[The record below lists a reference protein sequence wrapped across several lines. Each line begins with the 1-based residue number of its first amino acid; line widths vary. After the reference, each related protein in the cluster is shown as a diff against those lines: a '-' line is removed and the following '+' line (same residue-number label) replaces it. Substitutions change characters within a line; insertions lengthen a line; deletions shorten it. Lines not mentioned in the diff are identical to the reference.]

1 VPIGIERLGVI
12 FGLMKKAGR
21 LFVIQGEDERSYS
34 MNPNALRLLL
44 VLATLSTSPGIAAEP
59 AALRLEDPSRYFE
72 SFLAPGMRAAR
83 TRLVAPDRALVGLQL
98 GYGSG
103 PFALADLRAA
113 VPTDEAS
120 DLCVQISSP
129 DGRYWSMNNYR
140 PVTNAHAPV
149 RMETHSQFA
158 AQLAARYSADEVPIA
173 IRATGQCEEEA
184 KGALLPAVPPGA
196 TNTDILVAYLN
207 APGNRA
213 GARLLDRQDKVLAI
227 GRCAAPK
234 DDASIAFTQVCAVSI
249 DPSIRE
255 KAARL
260 QVTLIGESGQP
271 VNAAYDLSLP
281 EVGL

>member
-1 VPIGIERLGVI
+1 
-12 FGLMKKAGR
+12 MA
-21 LFVIQGEDERSYS
+21 
-34 MNPNALRLLL
+34 PNALRSFL
-44 VLATLSTSPGIAAEP
+44 VLAALSISPGMAGEP
-59 AALRLEDPSRYFE
+59 AALQLEDPSRYFE

-83 TRLVAPDRALVGLQL
+83 TKLVAPDRALVGLQL

-103 PFALADLRAA
+103 PFALADLRAV
-113 VPTDEAS
+113 VPSDEAS

-149 RMETHSQFA
+149 RMETHSHFA
-158 AQLAARYSADEVPIA
+158 AELAARYSADEVPIA

-184 KGALLPAVPPGA
+184 KGLLLPAVPPGA
-196 TNTDILVAYLN
+196 RETNILVAYLN

-213 GARLLDRQDKVLAI
+213 AARLLDGQDKVLAT
-227 GRCAAPK
+227 GHCAAPK
-234 DDASIAFTQVCAVSI
+234 DNSSIAFTQICAVSM
-249 DPSIRE
+249 DATVRE

-260 QVTLIGESGQP
+260 QVTLIGDGGQP

-281 EVGL
+281 EAGL